1 MVRENGWRGRPAR
14 SALEWP
20 GMRSHYA
27 WLPPHAEASTTGA
40 HQVGVSFSAHTALER
55 RAGGRTVRGD
65 IPPGTAFITGPD
77 AISWLG
83 VAEPTEALEIYPDPG
98 LLAGVGFG
106 TGRPCIEPAAGVRD
120 GVVFAVAS
128 LLKRAHVTGAEL
140 SDIEASTLSHRL
152 VEHLGHVYQAGAR
165 AGAPPAGTLGP
176 ATLDRVVQYV
186 HAYLAGPITLD
197 RLAALAALS
206 PYHFARAFK
215 STTGMP
221 PHRFV
226 TATRLETAK
235 AALVGSPRPV
245 TEVAQAV
252 GFGNVSHFR
261 RLFHREFGLRPA
273 QLRPPH
279 RRPQPG
285 TAQHRKNRPSPSAP
299 GCVTVAR

>member
-1 MVRENGWRGRPAR
+1 
-14 SALEWP
+14 
-20 GMRSHYA
+20 MRSHYA
-27 WLPPHAEASTTGA
+27 WLPPHADPSTTGA

-55 RAGGRTVRGD
+55 SAGGRTVRGD

-77 AISWLG
+77 AITWLG

-140 SDIEASTLSHRL
+140 SDIEASTLSYRL
-152 VEHLGHVYQAGAR
+152 VEHLGQVYRPGAR

-206 PYHFARAFK
+206 PYHFARTFK

-226 TATRLETAK
+226 TTTRLETAK
-235 AALVGSPRPV
+235 AALVGSARPV

-261 RLFHREFGLRPA
+261 RMFHREFGLRPA
-273 QLRPPH
+273 QLRPP
-279 RRPQPG
+279 RRRTQPG
-285 TAQHRKNRPSPSAP
+285 AAQHRKNRPSPSAP

>member
-1 MVRENGWRGRPAR
+1 
-14 SALEWP
+14 
-20 GMRSHYA
+20 MRSHYA
-27 WLPPHAEASTTGA
+27 WLPPHADASTTGA
-40 HQVGVSFSAHTALER
+40 YQVGVSFSAHTGQER

-65 IPPGTAFITGPD
+65 IPPGTAFITGPE

-98 LLAGVGFG
+98 LLAGVGFD
-106 TGRPCIEPAAGVRD
+106 TGRPAIEPAAGVRD

-128 LLKRAHVTGAEL
+128 LLKRAHVTGVEL

-152 VEHLGHVYQAGAR
+152 VEHVGHIYPTGDRTR
-165 AGAPPAGTLGP
+165 AAPVGTLGLV
-176 ATLDRVVQYV
+176 TVDRIVQYV
-186 HAYLAGPITLD
+186 HAHLAGPITLD
-197 RLAALAALS
+197 RLAALATLS

-226 TATRLETAK
+226 TAIRLETAK
-235 AALVGSPRPV
+235 VTLVSSRRPV

-273 QLRPPH
+273 QLRPAQPRPPH
-279 RRPQPG
+279 GRPQHSAAEQHG
-285 TAQHRKNRPSPSAP
+285 AAQHRKNRPSPPAP
-299 GCVTVAR
+299 GCVTVPR